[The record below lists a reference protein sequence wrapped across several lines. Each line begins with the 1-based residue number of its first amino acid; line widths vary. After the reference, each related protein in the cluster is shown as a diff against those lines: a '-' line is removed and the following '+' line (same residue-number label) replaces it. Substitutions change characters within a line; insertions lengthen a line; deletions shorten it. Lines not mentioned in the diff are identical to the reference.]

1 MNTLRAG
8 GRSVTSEAP
17 RASSSVMGADDDVS
31 APIAPTTAST
41 GATNS
46 VRPPQGINSPPPAD
60 PAPHVRPAIGGR
72 GSGLT
77 AAPDTL
83 AKAFAVPA
91 PTSNAKT
98 STMSQSS
105 HWTNK
110 NHDGRRMAEFTRV
123 IANIL
128 SDSRESLAVGQEL
141 AWPSSLT
148 TAQGD
153 TRLTLGVDGSILAKG
168 RGVGGAGEVAVLVP
182 ADIREVSDIFEERL
196 RKRADGRSGLSGSER
211 QDDETVV
218 LRVTNKGAVV
228 SSRATAYLT
237 NLDGVVG
244 YPYKV

>member
-8 GRSVTSEAP
+8 GRSHTSNAP
-17 RASSSVMGADDDVS
+17 RASSSVTGADDGVS
-31 APIAPTTAST
+31 APIAATTAAA
-41 GATNS
+41 GATNP
-46 VRPPQGINSPPPAD
+46 VRPPQGVDSPPAPV
-60 PAPHVRPAIGGR
+60 PAPHARPASSGR
-72 GSGLT
+72 GTGLT
-77 AAPDTL
+77 TALDTF

-91 PTSNAKT
+91 PTSNAQT
-98 STMSQSS
+98 STMPQSS

-110 NHDGRRMAEFTRV
+110 KHDGRRMAEFTRF

-128 SDSRESLAVGQEL
+128 SDSRESLAVGQEV

-168 RGVGGAGEVAVLVP
+168 AGVGGAGEVAVMVP
-182 ADIREVSDIFEERL
+182 ADIRKVSDIFEERL
-196 RKRADGRSGLSGSER
+196 KKRAGGRSGLSGSEG

-228 SSRATAYLT
+228 SSRATA
-237 NLDGVVG
+237 
-244 YPYKV
+244 